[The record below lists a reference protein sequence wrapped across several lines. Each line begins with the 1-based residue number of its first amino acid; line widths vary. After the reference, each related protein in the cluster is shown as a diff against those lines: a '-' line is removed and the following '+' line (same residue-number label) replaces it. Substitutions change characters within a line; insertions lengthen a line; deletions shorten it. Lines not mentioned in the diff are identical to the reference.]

1 MAIVEQLIRSED
13 DGTLSFGNYKLP
25 EKAKVEEF
33 PFDGSSYKVKTF
45 REITRLE
52 RDGMFAYESVPG
64 TSVNN
69 FAQSDEGV
77 QFTVSGVE
85 DAQLTVGLCEDA
97 TYSVFVNGEQIGD
110 MKTNMSGKLSV
121 SVELSEGTEI
131 SVKITK

>member
-25 EKAKVEEF
+25 EKAKAEDF
-33 PFDGSSYKVKTF
+33 PFNGGSYKVKTF

-64 TSVNN
+64 TSVKH

-77 QFTVSGVE
+77 QFVVSGME
-85 DAQLTVGLCEDA
+85 DAQLTIGLSEDT
-97 TYSVFVNGEQIGD
+97 TYTVFVNGEQIGD

-131 SVKITK
+131 PVKITK